1 MLGGR
6 WVPASVF
13 GGAISI
19 TGITLLVYSAF
30 LIVCLGYLMGRVRIA
45 GVGLGEAGVF
55 LIVIAFGVIYS
66 TVIGQGITQ
75 VVAGE
80 KVDVSSTA
88 LKVIETAGLVL
99 FVGSV
104 GLIAGPSFFKDL
116 RVNFKRYALVS
127 LVVIVVGVLTAIGCY
142 LVGRSSQPNN
152 QEFVVAFSG
161 VMSGALTNT
170 PAFLSSKA
178 AVATIAEA
186 AGSTVS
192 VGDAEALVLVGY
204 GSTYIFGVIGAVL
217 FMQIVPRIVGADM
230 AKERARARGRRGCG
244 RGAEGPLRGGSARAG

>member
-19 TGITLLVYSAF
+19 TGIALLVYSAS
-30 LIVCLGYLMGRVRIA
+30 LIVCLGYPVGRVRIA
-45 GVGLGEAGVF
+45 GVGLGTAGVF
-55 LIVIAFGVIYS
+55 LVPIASGVVYG
-66 TVIGQGITQ
+66 TDIGQGISQ

-80 KVDVSSTA
+80 EVDVPSA
-88 LKVIETAGLVL
+88 AIKVIATTGLVL
-99 FVGSV
+99 LVGSV

-127 LVVIVVGVLTAIGCY
+127 LVVIVVGVLTTIGCY
-142 LVGRSSQPNN
+142 LVGRSSRPNN

-192 VGDAEALVLVGY
+192 VGDAEALVSVGY
-204 GSTYIFGVIGAVL
+204 GA
-217 FMQIVPRIVGADM
+217 M
-230 AKERARARGRRGCG
+230 
-244 RGAEGPLRGGSARAG
+244 